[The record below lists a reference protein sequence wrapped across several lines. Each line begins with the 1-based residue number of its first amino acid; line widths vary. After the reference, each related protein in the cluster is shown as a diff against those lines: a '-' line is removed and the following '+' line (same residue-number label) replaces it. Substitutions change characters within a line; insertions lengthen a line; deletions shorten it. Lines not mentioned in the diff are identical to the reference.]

1 MGKAA
6 MTQTQR
12 CLPLAATTNQQLH
25 IDVAQALSVANKR
38 LYRQNRIY
46 RCRLTLRPSYLTGA
60 TEGFTGE
67 VYALNNTWT
76 NRKAYAMAMKAW
88 LDAHEDEVAQ
98 MKELGVKGIGKWRDF
113 KTKLG
118 ATNGYVGP
126 IGPKFD
132 STANLFVQEALT
144 PAASNF
150 DWDASTV
157 EITTAAG
164 VVQEFGFN
172 WLASS
177 GNNFNIVEQ
186 MARVYDV
193 QTTPHEPSPFNT
205 PYDSITADT
214 DDLSDM
220 EFDNL
225 QDHGQLPPY
234 DTEAV
239 DNVLA
244 HVGTLG
250 TRFVDP
256 AQAGNDGFEM
266 SMLDTGWFD
275 APCGFI
281 ILDGGLFSDLAN
293 MDLCLEVAYG
303 SYKGVD
309 APQFVSLTK
318 RGGKWVVR

>member
-6 MTQTQR
+6 MTNTQR
-12 CLPLAATTNQQLH
+12 CLPLEATTNMQMH

-46 RCRLTLRPSYLTGA
+46 RCRLTLRPSFLSGA

-67 VYALNNTWT
+67 VYTLNNTWT

-88 LDAHEDEVAQ
+88 LDAHEDEVEQ
-98 MKELGVKGIGKWRDF
+98 MKSLGVKGIGKWRDF

-126 IGPKFD
+126 IGPKFNAATN
-132 STANLFVQEALT
+132 SFEMEALT
-144 PAASNF
+144 PTASNF

-157 EITTAAG
+157 EIQLPSGTA
-164 VVQEFGFN
+164 EFGFN
-172 WLASS
+172 WLAMA
-177 GNNFNIVEQ
+177 GNNYNIVEQ
-186 MARVYDV
+186 MSRIYDV
-193 QTTPHEPSPFNT
+193 QTVPSEPSPFNT

-214 DDLSDM
+214 DELSDI

-234 DTEAV
+234 DIEAV

-250 TRFVDP
+250 SRFVDP
-256 AQAGNDGFEM
+256 AQTGNDGFEM
-266 SMLDTGWFD
+266 AMLDTGWFD

-281 ILDGGLFSDLAN
+281 ILNGDLFGDLSD
-293 MDLCLEVAYG
+293 MDLCLEVAHG